1 MKLNAS
7 LDHHSLDTVYKCN
20 MTYCDSESCCSS
32 HYDANVDYSEDYNYD
47 WIYYNYP
54 EYGNYGMEYTHGVQK
69 GERRDHGFQGQ
80 VSTQSP
86 QSQTIPYCYNPQSP
100 MMKHP
105 SQKNDELQ
113 KSRDQVRCLCRKFKE
128 QEKDEP
134 QDKLSFDKLVR
145 NDEHLIQDVP
155 WELGGIPNIQDDDM
169 GDVRVH
175 PRPGAYA
182 MSRYL
187 QSSNVSTRGHSRG
200 MGPC

>member
-1 MKLNAS
+1 MACLS
-7 LDHHSLDTVYKCN
+7 THTC
-20 MTYCDSESCCSS
+20 MTWSDPHQVQCGCAGLMSHRCD
-32 HYDANVDYSEDYNYD
+32 
-47 WIYYNYP
+47 
-54 EYGNYGMEYTHGVQK
+54 
-69 GERRDHGFQGQ
+69 RQ

-86 QSQTIPYCYNPQSP
+86 QSQTIPYFYNPQSP

-105 SQKNDELQ
+105 SRKNDELQ

-169 GDVRVH
+169 GE
-175 PRPGAYA
+175 AKA
-182 MSRYL
+182 KL
-187 QSSNVSTRGHSRG
+187 
-200 MGPC
+200 